1 MGTAPCSINSWS
13 KSERAPPRGLT
24 ILTQEHPLHKKET
37 NEWLLSICSVSGT
50 LLRHADKG
58 HLSRAGVFAK
68 QDVQASL
75 WGSGTDAPKKSPTAW
90 SGVERLAARSRLVPP
105 VSSLWSPCMGLGG
118 SAELQGDH
126 RLWGP
131 GPVLHVL
138 ALPLAAL
145 LCDLRQAMPPRRSRV
160 SDSARRWGSRK
171 GSGPSRVLPCISVL
185 LCVFLS
191 SLPGC

>member
-1 MGTAPCSINSWS
+1 MVV
-13 KSERAPPRGLT
+13 
-24 ILTQEHPLHKKET
+24 EHVLC
-37 NEWLLSICSVSGT
+37 I
-50 LLRHADKG
+50 RHPADTG
-58 HLSRAGVFAK
+58 HLSHAGVFAK

-75 WGSGTDAPKKSPTAW
+75 WGSGTDAPKKSPAAC
-90 SGVERLAARSRLVPP
+90 SGVERLAARSRLIPP
-105 VSSLWSPCMGLGG
+105 VSSLWSPRMGLGG

-126 RLWGP
+126 GLWGP

-138 ALPLAAL
+138 AVPLAAL
-145 LCDLRQAMPPRRSRV
+145 LCDLRQATPPCWSRV